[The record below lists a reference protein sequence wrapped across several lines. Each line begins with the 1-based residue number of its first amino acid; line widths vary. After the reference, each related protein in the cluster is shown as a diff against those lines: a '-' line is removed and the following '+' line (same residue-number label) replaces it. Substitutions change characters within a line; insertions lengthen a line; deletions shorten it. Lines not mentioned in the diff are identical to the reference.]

1 MTRRALGPVHVELSP
16 MLTTPSALF
25 LTVALAHLLAVMS
38 PGPDLAMITRQ
49 TLAYGRGAGVWT
61 ALGIGSGISFHVA
74 WAMFGMGWVIE
85 HFPILLDMLRY
96 GGALF
101 LIYMGSRAIRAQPSL
116 AAASSNEKAE
126 PGSNA
131 HHFGIGVL
139 TNVLNPK
146 ALLFFMALCSA
157 VITSTTPVWLRLS
170 LGLWMVLSTAAWF
183 SMVSVTLSH
192 PSVRRRLISYG
203 HLIDRAMGAILI
215 ALGIGMILGGLLN

>member
-1 MTRRALGPVHVELSP
+1 
-16 MLTTPSALF
+16 MLLTPTALF
-25 LTVALAHLLAVMS
+25 FTVAAAHLLAVMS

-49 TLAYGRGAGVWT
+49 TLAYGRSAGLWT

-85 HFPILLDMLRY
+85 RYPALLEVLRY

-101 LIYMGSRAIRAQPSL
+101 LLYMGGKAIRAQPSS
-116 AAASSNEKAE
+116 AAATHQQRAE
-126 PGSNA
+126 PGSSA

-157 VITSTTPVWLRLS
+157 VITGATPVWLRLS
-170 LGLWMVLSTAAWF
+170 LGLWMALSTAAWF
-183 SMVSVTLSH
+183 SLVSVTLGH
-192 PSVRRRLISYG
+192 PRVRQRLLASGY
-203 HLIDRAMGAILI
+203 LIDRAMGAILL
-215 ALGIGMILGGLLN
+215 ALGAGMILSGLLR

>member
-1 MTRRALGPVHVELSP
+1 MTPL
-16 MLTTPSALF
+16 ALF
-25 LTVALAHLLAVMS
+25 FTVALAHLLAVMS

-49 TLAYGRGAGVWT
+49 TLAYGRSAGIWT

-74 WAMFGMGWVIE
+74 WAMFGMGWVLE
-85 HFPILLDMLRY
+85 RFPMLLEILRY

-101 LIYMGSRAIRAQPSL
+101 LIYMGSQAIRAQPSTGD
-116 AAASSNEKAE
+116 ASSNEKAE

-157 VITSTTPVWLRLS
+157 VITGDTPVWLRLV

-183 SMVSVTLSH
+183 SMVSITLGH
-192 PSVRRRLISYG
+192 PNVRQRLMTYG
-203 HLIDRAMGAILI
+203 YLIDRTMGTILL
-215 ALGIGMILGGLLN
+215 ALGIGMILSRLLH

>member
-1 MTRRALGPVHVELSP
+1 MSP
-16 MLTTPSALF
+16 LALF
-25 LTVALAHLLAVMS
+25 FTVALAHLLAVMS
-38 PGPDLAMITRQ
+38 PGPDLAMVTRQ
-49 TLAYGRGAGVWT
+49 TLAYGRSAGIWT

-85 HFPILLDMLRY
+85 RFPMLLDVLRY

-101 LIYMGSRAIRAQPSL
+101 LIYMGSKAIRAQ
-116 AAASSNEKAE
+116 ASSADDSGKEKAE

-157 VITSTTPVWLRLS
+157 VITGTTPVWLRLG
-170 LGLWMVLSTAAWF
+170 LGLWMIISTAAWF
-183 SMVSVTLSH
+183 SMVSITLGH
-192 PSVRRRLISYG
+192 PRVRQRLMASGY
-203 HLIDRAMGAILI
+203 LIDRAMGAILLV
-215 ALGIGMILGGLLN
+215 LGIAMILSGLLH

>member
-1 MTRRALGPVHVELSP
+1 

-49 TLAYGRGAGVWT
+49 TLAYGRSAGIWT
-61 ALGIGSGISFHVA
+61 ALGIGSGISFHIA
-74 WAMFGMGWVIE
+74 WAMFGMGWMLQR
-85 HFPILLDMLRY
+85 FPMLLDILRY

-101 LIYMGSRAIRAQPSL
+101 LLYMGSRAIRAQPSTND
-116 AAASSNEKAE
+116 AANQEKAE

-157 VITSTTPVWLRLS
+157 VITAATPVWLRLG
-170 LGLWMVLSTAAWF
+170 LGLWMVVSTAAWF

-192 PSVRRRLISYG
+192 PRVRERLISSGY
-203 HLIDRAMGAILI
+203 LIDRAMGAILL
-215 ALGIGMILGGLLN
+215 ALGIAMILNGLLH

>member
-1 MTRRALGPVHVELSP
+1 MTPF
-16 MLTTPSALF
+16 ALF

-49 TLAYGRGAGVWT
+49 TLAFGRSAGIWT

-74 WAMFGMGWVIE
+74 WAMFGMGWMLE
-85 HFPILLDMLRY
+85 RFPALLEIFRY

-101 LIYMGSRAIRAQPSL
+101 LVYMGSKAIRAQPSSGE
-116 AAASSNEKAE
+116 ASGNAKAE

-157 VITSTTPVWLRLS
+157 VITGDTAVWLRLV
-170 LGLWMVLSTAAWF
+170 LGAWMVLSTAAWF
-183 SMVSVTLSH
+183 SMVSVTLGH
-192 PSVRRRLISYG
+192 PDIRQRLVTYG
-203 HLIDRAMGAILI
+203 YLIDRTMGTMLL
-215 ALGIGMILGGLLN
+215 ALGIGMILGGLLH